1 MNLEK
6 YINLIGN
13 SYKGY
18 FNYLISEFTNLS
30 WSNYFYGLL
39 AISLIVWLLEIIFPW
54 RKNQPV
60 FRKDFWLDLGYLFF
74 NFFILNLIL
83 LIALSNVTEQL
94 FNDFLAVFNL
104 QLVNINLFQLSDL
117 PKPVTLISFFLISD
131 FVQYFTHRLLHKVPF
146 LWNFHKTHHSAKQ
159 MGFATHFRYH
169 WMEPIVYKTILFI
182 PIILIGGFNLE
193 DVFLVHFISIT
204 IGHLNHANLGWN
216 YGVFK
221 YVFNNPKMHVWHHS
235 KELPK
240 KYGVNFAISLSIWDY
255 LFQTNY
261 IPFDGK
267 DIELGFE
274 GEEQFPKTFLEQE
287 LHLKSSK

>member
-117 PKPVTLISFFLISD
+117 PKPIKSGAMT
-131 FVQYFTHRLLHKVPF
+131 RLPALT
-146 LWNFHKTHHSAKQ
+146 NI
-159 MGFATHFRYH
+159 G
-169 WMEPIVYKTILFI
+169 
-182 PIILIGGFNLE
+182 IICL
-193 DVFLVHFISIT
+193 
-204 IGHLNHANLGWN
+204 
-216 YGVFK
+216 
-221 YVFNNPKMHVWHHS
+221 
-235 KELPK
+235 
-240 KYGVNFAISLSIWDY
+240 
-255 LFQTNY
+255 
-261 IPFDGK
+261 
-267 DIELGFE
+267 
-274 GEEQFPKTFLEQE
+274 
-287 LHLKSSK
+287 